1 VPSDDFGRLGSRPF
15 ESYLFHMLMKGETF
29 VMTPRR
35 AAFGT
40 AVLALI
46 LTFPVFISACSKKD
60 AGATDK
66 GPVVAVVNGEKITQ
80 AEVDRLVQII
90 QERGVIPPDSVAK
103 GATLDEKQ
111 WNYAVDQLVERS
123 LILEDAK
130 KRGVT
135 PDTMQ
140 VNQTLSQYKAQL
152 KGQFPDSVITSETEA
167 EMRRDL
173 TDYMLINKYFQETVV
188 NQLAAVTDDEAQ
200 SFMAKNPQHFG
211 EQEQVSVRHILIQVP
226 PGSGDMA
233 KADSLKK
240 AQGVL
245 ARAKKGE
252 DFAELARKYSQDPGS
267 AANGG
272 SYTFGRGRMVPQ
284 FESAAFSMA
293 PGQISDIVET
303 EFGYHI
309 IKLEGKG
316 SAPGATIE
324 EARQAVHGEKAN
336 AAVAQR
342 IKDLRAAAK
351 IEIKEKKG

>member
-1 VPSDDFGRLGSRPF
+1 
-15 ESYLFHMLMKGETF
+15 MKGETF
-29 VMTPRR
+29 AMTPRR

-40 AVLALI
+40 AVLALV
-46 LTFPVFISACSKKD
+46 LTFPIISACSKKD

-80 AEVDRLVQII
+80 VEVDRLVQII
-90 QERGVIPPDSVAK
+90 QERGFIPPDSVAK
-103 GATLDEKQ
+103 GTTLDEKQ

-135 PDTMQ
+135 ADTMQ
-140 VNQTLSQYKAQL
+140 VNQTLAQYRAQL
-152 KGQFPDSVITSETEA
+152 AQQNPDSVITPETEA

-188 NQLAAVTDDEAQ
+188 DQIVVSDAEAQ
-200 SFMAKNPQHFG
+200 SFMAKNPQHFAA
-211 EQEQVSVRHILIQVP
+211 QEQVSVRHILIQLP
-226 PGSGDMA
+226 QGSGDMA

-240 AQGVL
+240 AQMLL

-252 DFAELARKYSQDPGS
+252 DFADLARKYSQDPGS
-267 AANGG
+267 ASTGG
-272 SYTFGRGRMVPQ
+272 AYTFGRGRMVPQ
-284 FESAAFSMA
+284 FENAAFSLT

-309 IKLEGKG
+309 IKLEEKG
-316 SAPGATIE
+316 SAPGAT
-324 EARQAVHGEKAN
+324 ADDAKKALQGEKAN

-342 IKDLRAAAK
+342 IKDLRATAK
-351 IEIKEKKG
+351 IDIKEKKG